1 MKQPH
6 RLSFQLHSG
15 QIDDNEESTDFALVS
30 TAADSALSVKRY
42 GELIDAQ
49 NIVVDPS
56 WVLDSVENGIL
67 MNEEDYM
74 IFETEAN
81 DSLVS
86 SAPLPLPDGSS
97 DTENPGGPEEPQK
110 EENEFL
116 LQAIVHL
123 HAKEWLDI
131 YTWCAENVRQD
142 SYQCPFSRS
151 NLTISSSTQNTEP

>member
-1 MKQPH
+1 M
-6 RLSFQLHSG
+6 
-15 QIDDNEESTDFALVS
+15 
-30 TAADSALSVKRY
+30 KRY

-81 DSLVS
+81 DSHIS

-97 DTENPGGPEEPQK
+97 DTENHGGPEEPQK

-116 LQAIVHL
+116 LQAVVRL

-142 SYQCPFSRS
+142 SLSVPVFNIQLDYP
-151 NLTISSSTQNTEP
+151 L